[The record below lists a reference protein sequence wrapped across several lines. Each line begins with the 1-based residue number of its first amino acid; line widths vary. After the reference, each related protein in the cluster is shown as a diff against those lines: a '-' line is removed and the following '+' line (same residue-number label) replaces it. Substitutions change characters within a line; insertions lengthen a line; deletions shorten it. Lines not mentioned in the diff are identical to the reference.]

1 MQSALTRRAGF
12 VQLIDLGPTVLRLR
26 GVPQGKAMVG
36 RPWTQVA
43 RHGSLPHA
51 VADLVDAD
59 RAADGYRRYVPP
71 FFLLLVFA
79 QILLY
84 AGAFAALRGGG
95 STRRA
100 RVLSATRGVA
110 LGFAAVPATTYL
122 AHLTPW
128 WRQPIGYLIAVVAAF
143 DAVILLAAMCGP
155 WRARPFGPEGFI
167 AGVTFAVITVDLLTG
182 ARLQMSSLAGYSPV
196 VAGRFAG
203 IGNVAF
209 AVFATGALLL
219 ATALCIGATP
229 RRAVTV
235 VCLVGAVAV
244 VIDGNPWWGS
254 DFGGVLAL
262 VPAFAILAVL
272 VSGRRISVR
281 LLAAIA
287 VATIVVVAVFA
298 LADYARAPDAQT
310 HLGRFV
316 GQLLHGGARVVVQ
329 RKAAAN
335 LRLLTRSVLTLLLPV
350 PIALVVLALHR
361 PAGGLRRALDA
372 LPVLRSGFIAV
383 LVMSLFGFVFNDSG
397 VAVPALALTVAVPLA
412 LATSMRY
419 ADGAQGAASGDSAR
433 RQLD

>member
-1 MQSALTRRAGF
+1 
-12 VQLIDLGPTVLRLR
+12 
-26 GVPQGKAMVG
+26 
-36 RPWTQVA
+36 
-43 RHGSLPHA
+43 
-51 VADLVDAD
+51 
-59 RAADGYRRYVPP
+59 
-71 FFLLLVFA
+71 
-79 QILLY
+79 
-84 AGAFAALRGGG
+84 
-95 STRRA
+95 
-100 RVLSATRGVA
+100 
-110 LGFAAVPATTYL
+110 
-122 AHLTPW
+122 
-128 WRQPIGYLIAVVAAF
+128 
-143 DAVILLAAMCGP
+143 
-155 WRARPFGPEGFI
+155 
-167 AGVTFAVITVDLLTG
+167 
-182 ARLQMSSLAGYSPV
+182 
-196 VAGRFAG
+196 
-203 IGNVAF
+203 
-209 AVFATGALLL
+209 
-219 ATALCIGATP
+219 
-229 RRAVTV
+229 
-235 VCLVGAVAV
+235 
-244 VIDGNPWWGS
+244 
-254 DFGGVLAL
+254 
-262 VPAFAILAVL
+262 
-272 VSGRRISVR
+272 

-419 ADGAQGAASGDSAR
+419 ADGAQGAAGGDSAR